1 MAMRIL
7 ACLLLLL
14 AAPALQAQM
23 YKCKDERGR
32 WVFSDKPLPGC
43 ADAPETPGTKSPAPQ
58 SPPLAKPATPQSAP
72 ASSKAPARSAAAT
85 VRTPQKPAPMT
96 EQERAYFASECKS
109 AREQLQWLLGPRG
122 KGVENREARAGV
134 LKQKISQCP
143 G

>member
-1 MAMRIL
+1 MRVL

-43 ADAPETPGTKSPAPQ
+43 AGAVEVPVTKSAAPQ
-58 SPPLAKPATPQSAP
+58 SPPPAASKTPPP
-72 ASSKAPARSAAAT
+72 AASKTPARAAAG
-85 VRTPQKPAPMT
+85 PQRKPPKPVPMT
-96 EQERAYFASECKS
+96 EQERAQFTSQCKA
-109 AREQLQWLLGPRG
+109 AREQLEWLLGPRG
-122 KGVENREARAGV
+122 EGVQHREARVGQQRQV
-134 LKQKISQCP
+134 LSQCP